1 MSADI
6 QATLLNVQPGT
17 GDEDP
22 IERIILRS
30 MNEGV
35 ITLECNGNIFMVN
48 PAALRILDLAEEE
61 VRGSNYEHV
70 FSLYPENEEF
80 KEIFREA
87 LKESTRI
94 ERKETR
100 FRRRDGQFVDLT
112 VTSSFLETDAC
123 VPSLE
128 TVVVVFRDITAF
140 KSLERAK
147 RRAVNHISHE
157 LKTPLAII
165 GASVQRLVDRELPRE
180 DALRSLQRAQR
191 NIRRLSEIQSIVEEI
206 LNPPPYSAGRKDV
219 PRLVGAILDDI
230 RQKASG
236 RTVSLLSRIEVE
248 ETDLLDPNI
257 LRMVLVTL
265 VKNAIE
271 NTPDQG
277 QVIVSLKESD
287 SGILLQVQDFGVGI
301 SLRNQEFIF
310 EGFLYTQ
317 PTDEY
322 STKKPFEFNAGG
334 KGLELL
340 RLKVLAESGYFDI
353 WFDSTRC
360 RHVPTDEDLCPGAI
374 SDCPHRAGLEECSEA
389 GGTTFS
395 VLFPKHSRAR
405 AEESRLA

>member
-1 MSADI
+1 MSADM
-6 QATLLNVQPGT
+6 QANILNAQPGP
-17 GDEDP
+17 GGEDP

-48 PAALRILDLAEEE
+48 PAALRILGLAEEE
-61 VRGSNYEHV
+61 VRGKNYEQA
-70 FSLYPENEEF
+70 FSLYPENEGF
-80 KEIFREA
+80 KEIFRDA
-87 LKESTRI
+87 VQESSRT

-100 FRRRDGQFVDLT
+100 FRRSDGQFVDLT
-112 VTSSFLETDAC
+112 VTSAFLETDAC
-123 VPSLE
+123 IPSL
-128 TVVVVFRDITAF
+128 VNAVVVFRDITAF

-147 RRAVNHISHE
+147 RRAVNHMSHE

-165 GASVQRLVDRELPRE
+165 HASVKRLIDHELPRK
-180 DALRSLQRAQR
+180 DALRTLERAQR

-206 LNPPPYSAGRKDV
+206 LNPPPYTATRLNV
-219 PRLVGAILDDI
+219 PRLVDPILDAI

-236 RTVSLLSRIEVE
+236 RAVSLLSRIEVE

-257 LRMVLVTL
+257 VQLVLETV

-271 NTPDQG
+271 NTPDG
-277 QVIVSLKESD
+277 GEIVVSVKEDD
-287 SGILLQVQDFGVGI
+287 SGILLQVRDFGVGI
-301 SLRNQEFIF
+301 SLRDQEFIF

-322 STKKPFEFNAGG
+322 SSKRPFEFNAGG

-353 WFDSTRC
+353 WFESTRC
-360 RHVPTDEDLCPGAI
+360 RHVLPDEDLCPGAI
-374 SDCPHRAGLEECSEA
+374 SDCPHQAGPEECKEA

-395 VLFPKHSRAR
+395 VLFPKHTGAA
-405 AEESRLA
+405 AEKSRLT